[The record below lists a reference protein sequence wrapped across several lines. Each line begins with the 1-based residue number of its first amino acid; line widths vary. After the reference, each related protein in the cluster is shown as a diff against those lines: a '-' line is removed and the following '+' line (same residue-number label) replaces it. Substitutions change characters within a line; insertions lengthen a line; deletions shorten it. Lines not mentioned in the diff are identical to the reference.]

1 MYLLLRNNKQSG
13 PYSLEELK
21 TMGLKAYDLVW
32 LEGKSAA
39 WRYPSELEELKP
51 FAPVVE
57 EQPFD
62 RFYRKS
68 APATTAANTA
78 GATLSTKAAAAD
90 APIPVTVETSRAP
103 GKRIIYVTMPAARNA
118 TTTTSQPILSRT
130 EPARESVQP
139 AFVARETAQPVR
151 EATQAMRE
159 AAQPVRE
166 AAHATYESAQPV
178 REPQSSFREDRT
190 PTIESAQ
197 PVQTG
202 PRVIEDYSAQQ
213 AGDQALLEEFFPR
226 KKRSPQVVRLLT
238 IAICI
243 LALLAAGIIIG
254 LNLNKNTLGFPT
266 HVIARTPP
274 TTPDQAIVH
283 PTAQQLPAPATTV
296 PAVTRDSARAAG
308 TEPTVPDQPNPA
320 PSTVARATEKT
331 PGFKQKERPSH
342 PRANSL
348 LPAKDSA
355 GVSTVANAVHR
366 ADIAEPYHNNT
377 ELADKEAIKAALA
390 SQVSV
395 GANGYS
401 VGTFGGIT
409 GLQVTVTNRS
419 VYPLDLVIV
428 EVQYIQANKKIFK
441 TEDLYFRG
449 IGAGAAL
456 MQEAPKSSRGVR
468 VQYKIMSI
476 TSKEVAYSYTGI

>member
-13 PYSLEELK
+13 PYSIEELK
-21 TMGLKAYDLVW
+21 SMGLKAYDLVW

-39 WRYPSELEELKP
+39 WRYPSELEELKA

-62 RFYRKS
+62 RFYRKP
-68 APATTAANTA
+68 APAAATAANTS
-78 GATLSTKAAAAD
+78 GATLSTKAPAAD
-90 APIPVTVETSRAP
+90 ASIPVTVESAKAP

-118 TTTTSQPILSRT
+118 SAAPQSFVSRP

-139 AFVARETAQPVR
+139 ASATRETAQPVL
-151 EATQAMRE
+151 
-159 AAQPVRE
+159 
-166 AAHATYESAQPV
+166 ESAQPA
-178 REPQSSFREDRT
+178 REVARAGYEP
-190 PTIESAQ
+190 AQ
-197 PVQTG
+197 PIRESQPA

-213 AGDQALLEEFFPR
+213 AGDQALIEEFFPR

-254 LNLNKNTLGFPT
+254 LNLNKDTLGFPS
-266 HVIARTPP
+266 HVVARVPP
-274 TTPDQAIVH
+274 TGTNLPPVGSDQTIVH
-283 PTAQQLPAPATTV
+283 PTAQHLPVPAAAPALTT
-296 PAVTRDSARAAG
+296 DSARAAAI
-308 TEPTVPDQPNPA
+308 EPNGDEQPNAAPPA
-320 PSTVARATEKT
+320 VARTTPRTATPAVKT
-331 PGFKQKERPSH
+331 PKERPSH
-342 PRANSL
+342 AKTNSL

-355 GVSTVANAVHR
+355 TGSTVANAVHR

-419 VYPLDLVIV
+419 AYPLDLVIV
-428 EVQYIQANKKIFK
+428 EVQYIQANKKVYK
-441 TEDLYFRG
+441 TEDLYFRS
-449 IGAGAAL
+449 IGAGSAL

-476 TSKEVAYSYTGI
+476 TSKEVAYSYNGL

>member
-21 TMGLKAYDLVW
+21 SMGLKAYDLVW

-51 FAPVVE
+51 FAPAVE

-62 RFYRKS
+62 RFYRRP
-68 APATTAANTA
+68 APTATAAANSA
-78 GATLSTKAAAAD
+78 GASLSTKAPASD
-90 APIPVTVETSRAP
+90 APIPVTVESSKAP

-118 TTTTSQPILSRT
+118 SVTASQPTVTRPEPAREFVQQAPNARETQSLFHEDLTPAT
-130 EPARESVQP
+130 EPARP
-139 AFVARETAQPVR
+139 IETR
-151 EATQAMRE
+151 
-159 AAQPVRE
+159 
-166 AAHATYESAQPV
+166 
-178 REPQSSFREDRT
+178 
-190 PTIESAQ
+190 
-197 PVQTG
+197 
-202 PRVIEDYSAQQ
+202 PRVIEDYSAHQ
-213 AGDQALLEEFFPR
+213 AGDQTIVEEFFPR
-226 KKRSPQVVRLLT
+226 KKRSPRLIRLLT

-254 LNLNKNTLGFPT
+254 MNLNKDTLGLPSRVVAKVPSAT
-266 HVIARTPP
+266 S
-274 TTPDQAIVH
+274 DQTIVH
-283 PTAQQLPAPATTV
+283 PTAQQLPAPAATAPALTTD
-296 PAVTRDSARAAG
+296 PGRTAG
-308 TEPTVPDQPNPA
+308 TEPTVVEQPNVALPA
-320 PSTVARATEKT
+320 ITKAT
-331 PGFKQKERPSH
+331 PGLKTQKERPSH
-342 PRANSL
+342 QERPSQNAKAKSL

-355 GVSTVANAVHR
+355 GGSTIANAVHR
-366 ADIAEPYHNNT
+366 ADVAEPYHNNT

-409 GLQVTVTNRS
+409 DLQLTVTNHS
-419 VYPLDLVIV
+419 AYPLDLVIV

-449 IGAGAAL
+449 IGAGSAL

-476 TSKEVAYSYTGI
+476 TSKEVAYSYNGI